1 MELIEIQKS
10 ILIEELNF
18 QRTKHSLETQL
29 LELDLV
35 IKRQK
40 LDSDEKKC

>member
-10 ILIEELNF
+10 ILLEELNF
-18 QRTKHSLETQL
+18 QRTKHTLETQS
-29 LELDLV
+29 LELDLI

-40 LDSDEKKC
+40 LDCE